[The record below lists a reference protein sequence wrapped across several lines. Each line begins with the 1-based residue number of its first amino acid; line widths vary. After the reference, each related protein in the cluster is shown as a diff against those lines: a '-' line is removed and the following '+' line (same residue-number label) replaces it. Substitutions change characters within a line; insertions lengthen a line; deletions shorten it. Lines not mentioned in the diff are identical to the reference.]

1 MNSRFLAFFVAIV
14 FGVNLIVTG
23 LPVDTVETTT
33 TPSEDDDNSTGNGTH
48 KEL

>member
-1 MNSRFLAFFVAIV
+1 MTNFLAIVVGIV

-33 TPSEDDDNSTGNGTH
+33 TPIEDDDNSTGNGTH